1 MKIISSV
8 SELEI
13 FLSKTSKDK
22 SLGFVPT
29 MGALHQGHISLV
41 EKAISQN
48 DMSLCSIFV
57 NPTQFN
63 HTEDLDKYPD
73 QLDADLTLLEKTGC
87 DVVFTPSK
95 AEVYPE
101 GFIAKSYDF
110 GNLDKVMEGKTRPG
124 HFEGVALVVS
134 RFFDIIRPQ
143 KAYFGEKDFQQLAII
158 RSLASQNYKR
168 IEIIPCPTLREAGGL
183 AMSSRNLLLDE
194 NYRSAAPRVYQRLL
208 HVKKQAN
215 TKSISEL
222 KQWIAQEFKQ
232 DPDLKLEYFEIS
244 DLDSL
249 QSSTQW
255 SDYQVH
261 IACIACFAGSV
272 RLIDNILITFAAC
285 K

>member
-8 SELEI
+8 AELEI

-29 MGALHQGHISLV
+29 MGALHPGHISLV
-41 EKAISQN
+41 EKAITQN
-48 DMSLCSIFV
+48 DISLCSIFV

-63 HTEDLDKYPD
+63 DTKDLDKYPN
-73 QLDADLTLLEKTGC
+73 QLDTDLNLLEKTGC

-95 AEVYPE
+95 TEIYPE
-101 GFIAKSYDF
+101 SFTGKSYDF

-124 HFEGVALVVS
+124 HFEGVAMVVS
-134 RFFDIIRPQ
+134 RLFDIVQPQ
-143 KAYFGEKDFQQLAII
+143 RAYFGEKDFQQLAII
-158 RSLASQNYKR
+158 RLLASQNYKN
-168 IEIIPCPTLREAGGL
+168 IKIVPCPILREADGL

-194 NYRSAAPRVYQRLL
+194 NYRAAAPRIYQRLL

-244 DLDSL
+244 DPNRL
-249 QSSTQW
+249 QKSTQW

-272 RLIDNILITFAAC
+272 RLIDNILLR
-285 K
+285 

>member
-13 FLSKTSKDK
+13 FLSKASKDK

-63 HTEDLDKYPD
+63 DAKDLEKYPN

-95 AEVYPE
+95 TEIYPE
-101 GFIAKSYDF
+101 GFAGKSYDF
-110 GNLDKVMEGKTRPG
+110 GNLDKVMEGETRPG

-134 RFFDIIRPQ
+134 RLFDIIQPQ

-158 RSLASQNYKR
+158 RSLASQKYKR
-168 IEIIPCPTLREAGGL
+168 IEIIPCPILREVDGL
-183 AMSSRNLLLDE
+183 AMSSRNMLLDE

-208 HVKKQAN
+208 HVKKQAH

-244 DLDSL
+244 DPNRL
-249 QSSTQW
+249 QKSTQW
-255 SDYQVH
+255 SDYEVH
-261 IACIACFAGSV
+261 IACIAVFAGSV
-272 RLIDNILITFAAC
+272 RLIDNILLEMN
-285 K
+285 